1 MKFAKGMLIGGILAT
16 GILMMYNET
25 DMMNRSKRKMMKK
38 GKQFMKRLGDF

>member
-25 DMMNRSKRKMMKK
+25 DMMNRNKRKVMKK
-38 GKQFMKRLGDF
+38 GKQFMRKIGNL

>member
-25 DMMNRSKRKMMKK
+25 DMMNRNKRKVMKK
-38 GKQFMKRLGDF
+38 GKQFMRKICNL